1 MCSFVDPE
9 QASAFK
15 PGNPRRSVQAFL
27 GAVSRGDAFR
37 CEDFC
42 AWLLHQGRT
51 GAGSGQ
57 TADRPR
63 FLLATWLIRND
74 FFLCGSYTF
83 FWKHAMKRELIS
95 LIIVLALA
103 FLCFYLFYQI
113 LLPFLR
119 PLLWAVFLAL
129 VLFPTHRKLQRL
141 LRTGGFLPAMVMTIL
156 VILVIVLPFSFLM
169 VSLGQEAKD
178 AYHAFEEMI
187 QTGRLQAT
195 LEQIK
200 EFPVLKQILSRLDQ
214 TFNLSSL
221 DPIDFILK
229 NLQQISVVLLNQSSR
244 ILKGVSGFL
253 IAFLFTL
260 LSLYYLFK
268 DGERLFDGLKGILPI
283 PPRERDLLID
293 RFQDMVNATI
303 FGGLLI
309 AIIQGLLGGLAFWAL
324 GAGSPILWGTA
335 MALFSFIPLGGTALI
350 WVPAAVLFIISG
362 AMAKGIIL
370 LAVGVF
376 IISSVDNFL
385 RPLIVGVKTHIHP
398 LLLFFTVIGGIQVF
412 GMIGIITGP
421 LIASLCLTL
430 IEIYLQGGQPA
441 SSSDPK

>member
-1 MCSFVDPE
+1 
-9 QASAFK
+9 
-15 PGNPRRSVQAFL
+15 
-27 GAVSRGDAFR
+27 
-37 CEDFC
+37 
-42 AWLLHQGRT
+42 
-51 GAGSGQ
+51 
-57 TADRPR
+57 
-63 FLLATWLIRND
+63 
-74 FFLCGSYTF
+74 
-83 FWKHAMKRELIS
+83 MKREFIS

-103 FLCFYLFYQI
+103 LLCFYLFYRI
-113 LLPFLR
+113 LLPFLQ
-119 PLLWAVFLAL
+119 PILWAVFLAL

-141 LRTGGFLPAMVMTIL
+141 LRRGGFLPAMVMTVL
-156 VILVIVLPFSFLM
+156 VTLVIVLPFSLLM
-169 VSLGQEAKD
+169 VSLGKESGD

-187 QTGRLQAT
+187 QTGRLQTT

-200 EFPVLKQILSRLDQ
+200 ELPGLKQILSRLDQ

-229 NLQQISVVLLNQSSR
+229 NLRQISSVLLSQSSK
-244 ILKGVSGFL
+244 ILKGVSSFL

-293 RFQDMVNATI
+293 RFRDMVNATI

-309 AIIQGLLGGLAFWAL
+309 ALIQGVLGGMAFWVL
-324 GAGSPILWGTA
+324 GIASPLLWGTA

-350 WVPAAVLFIISG
+350 WIPAALLLIIQG
-362 AMAKGIIL
+362 AVAKGIIL
-370 LAVGVF
+370 LAIGVF

-385 RPLIVGVKTHIHP
+385 RPLIVGAKTHIHP
-398 LLLFFTVIGGIQVF
+398 LLLFFTVIGGLQAF

-441 SSSDPK
+441 NSSEPK